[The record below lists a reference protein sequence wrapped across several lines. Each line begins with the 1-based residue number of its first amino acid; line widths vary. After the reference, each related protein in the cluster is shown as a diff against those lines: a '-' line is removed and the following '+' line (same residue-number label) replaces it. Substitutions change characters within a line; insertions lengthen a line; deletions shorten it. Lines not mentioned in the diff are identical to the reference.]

1 MKNVLLFLLVV
12 FSLDA
17 SAQDVI
23 GKRTKKRTATKA
35 KAQPLVAKREAEA
48 YPSRNG
54 VIKAREMGDN
64 EKIDS
69 IQKSDIQPSH
79 VNKNYNESV
88 PPLSPSNGGN

>member
-1 MKNVLLFLLVV
+1 MKNVLLFLFVAL
-12 FSLDA
+12 SLDA

-23 GKRTKKRTATKA
+23 GKRTKKRTAKT
-35 KAQPLVAKREAEA
+35 QPLVAKREAEA

-69 IQKSDIQPSH
+69 IQKADIQPPH